1 MDIEKDVMH
10 FKYMVLKGKLEND
23 INIEEY
29 KKSFS
34 KPFKKFYEEF
44 EATTI
49 LDSDFFDIDKE
60 ILAVIAKM
68 VDIFRQSRETITDY
82 DEDKAYDMISLI
94 NQKYYEYSDKERK
107 KKRDMY
113 LSLER
118 AMRGLLL
125 LDDDDLFKNI
135 RDDYYVYDYFT
146 NPEKKDNPFWN
157 YILCKEIVYHTEY
170 FLNIY
175 PELYKDPEVVEKT
188 VWAAEEVKNQKYQP
202 RKTRTEAKTITKKMN
217 NLKK

>member
-1 MDIEKDVMH
+1 MK
-10 FKYMVLKGKLEND
+10 VLVGLSGGVDSAVAAYLLKQSGYEVSACFMRNWDSLANND
-23 INIEEY
+23 YLGNPNINN
-29 KKSFS
+29 SQC
-34 KPFKKFYEEF
+34 PQ
-44 EATTI
+44 EA
-49 LDSDFFDIDKE
+49 
-60 ILAVIAKM
+60 
-68 VDIFRQSRETITDY
+68 DY

-217 NLKK
+217 NLEN